1 MAKLMK
7 FWTNQKRGSGIK
19 LTEAEG
25 KKRGLTPVTGPEI
38 KSVKPVETKELKPE
52 ETKDLEAEEEKAVS
66 TPLPTSP
73 AELDASS
80 KGGVVSK
87 PKAVGKK

>member
-1 MAKLMK
+1 MEKLMEYWLDEEK
-7 FWTNQKRGSGIK
+7 GQGI
-19 LTEAEG
+19 LLPESEG
-25 KKRGLTPVTGPEI
+25 KRLGLKSVET
-38 KSVKPVETKELKPE
+38 KSVKPVETKEIKP
-52 ETKDLEAEEEKAVS
+52 AEEKVVS

-87 PKAVGKK
+87 PKAAGKK